1 MPRRRPVATSLL
13 AAVFSMGLLLVGA
26 GPVLAAATTRWV
38 NDDELTPAAPGTSCA
53 DAGYTMIQ
61 DAVDDAVAGDTI
73 KVCPGTYN
81 ESVTVTF
88 ALTFLG
94 PNAGVSG
101 NGVRG
106 AEAVVTSGATT
117 FNLLNGQNVTIDGF
131 TITGAFGIYVS
142 GSTTNT
148 LIQNN
153 ITTGGV
159 RALTLDAPGSN
170 AGVLNNLLVSPV
182 RSMHLS
188 SGPYTNLTV
197 SGNRFSGTGTI
208 FFSGNSSITGFTFT
222 DNDVLQSS
230 NLASNISN
238 GTVSGNTFDAPAG
251 SLLDTQMSLHNSTV
265 TDNTFDGSDANACF
279 QLFGSQ
285 FGLVPSHH
293 VTISDNTFSDCGGA
307 APFNY
312 AIQLS
317 NDVHDIDIE
326 NNDISSGFE
335 GVNTRDVVPP
345 WDVTD
350 EIHINYNNITN
361 NTSFGVRN
369 GQQSGPLDA
378 ECNWWGAADGP
389 GPVGPGS
396 GDNVSPNV
404 DYTPW
409 LTDEAPGGPCIGGLA
424 STPGKVTGGG
434 QIEGDPLFSPL
445 GELISLPAL
454 IVSTNAGSQANFGFA
469 IQYTTGATAPKGNL
483 TYQDRGANVRIKA
496 TSYEQLI
503 IDGGGCG
510 PRTHAIFRGE
520 ADVNGVSESLTVE
533 VNDCGEPSSGPPPDT
548 FKIDT
553 DSYHN
558 SGPLIGGNIKIH

>member
-1 MPRRRPVATSLL
+1 MHTGGATMRKPRPVATSLL
-13 AAVFSMGLLLVGA
+13 AAVLSMGLLLVGA
-26 GPVLAAATTRWV
+26 GPVLAATLV
-38 NDDELTPAAPGTSCA
+38 
-53 DAGYTMIQ
+53 
-61 DAVDDAVAGDTI
+61 VDDDGVQCPSPDYNTISAAVAASDPNDTI
-73 KVCPGTYN
+73 QVCAGNYN
-81 ESVTVTF
+81 ESVTVSYPLIF
-88 ALTFLG
+88 RG
-94 PNAGVSG
+94 PNAGVSW
-101 NGVRG
+101 NGARG
-106 AEAVVTSGATT
+106 AEANVTSAVTT

-131 TITGAFGIYVS
+131 AITGDFGIYVS
-142 GSTTNT
+142 GSTSGT
-148 LIQNN
+148 LIQDN
-153 ITTGGV
+153 ITTGIT

-188 SGPYTNLTV
+188 SGPYANLTV

-285 FGLVPSHH
+285 FALVPSHH
-293 VTISDNTFSDCGGA
+293 VTISDNTFGDCGGA
-307 APFNY
+307 VAPFNY

-317 NDVHDIDIE
+317 QDVHHIYIR
-326 NNDISSGFE
+326 NNQISDGFE
-335 GVNTRDVVPP
+335 GVNTRDALPP
-345 WDVTD
+345 WSVAGL
-350 EIHINYNNITN
+350 EIHINRNNITD

-369 GQQSGPLDA
+369 GQMGVLDA

-396 GDNVSPNV
+396 GDNVSLNV

-409 LTDEAPGGPCIGGLA
+409 LIAEAPGGQCIGGLP

-445 GELISLPAL
+445 GELLSIPAL
-454 IVSTNAGSQANFGFA
+454 IVSTNANSQANFGFI
-469 IQYTTGATAPKGNL
+469 IQYTSGASAPKGNL
-483 TYQDRGANVRIKA
+483 TYQDRGADVRIKA
-496 TSYEQLI
+496 TSYDQLI
-503 IDGGGCG
+503 IDDGICG
-510 PRTHAIFRGE
+510 TNTHATFSGE

-533 VNDCGEPSSGPPPDT
+533 VNDCGEASSGPPPDT